1 MSYAEQVHAV
11 IVVVVVVAA
20 AGNGDVA
27 APVVVVAGTDA
38 GAARDVAAAGGDVV
52 QVVDTPFSEEGQYST
67 DWLNR
72 PLISPS
78 LLALEPRN
86 HHWQGEGACVCVLV
100 CASLGS
106 GTVGVRV
113 AGHPPLVPPLV
124 EASLSD
130 PASLTHS
137 LTHSQCQCQ

>member
-1 MSYAEQVHAV
+1 MNYAEQVHAV
-11 IVVVVVVAA
+11 IVQVLDA
-20 AGNGDVA
+20 A
-27 APVVVVAGTDA
+27 APVVVVVVVVVADTDA